1 MHFASVMDAI
11 FWGKK
16 PKNPETAI
24 AKYSFFTLFLLI
36 QIHNF
41 TSKCLTFQK
50 KNLLFAVTSVTSKE
64 WCRPQ
69 ATRAKRSR
77 ATLRSRPG
85 SSHPSKVAVMPASER
100 PSLPYLKISRQSQLK
115 AYAVQQMIEDF
126 LLGTY
131 GKVLKV

>member
-1 MHFASVMDAI
+1 LLLFHAVS
-11 FWGKK
+11 
-16 PKNPETAI
+16 P
-24 AKYSFFTLFLLI
+24 YSNQKLHI
-36 QIHNF
+36 EMSDI
-41 TSKCLTFQK
+41 SK

-100 PSLPYLKISRQSQLK
+100 PSLPYLKVSRQSQQN
-115 AYAVQQMIEDF
+115 AYVVQQMIEGF

-131 GKVLKV
+131 GMVLKV